1 MRQLVDMLRES
12 HQSLADASRVAT
24 QALEQERS
32 RHEAEL
38 VTLRRNYAELK
49 RTADLLI
56 SQ

>member
-38 VTLRRNYAELK
+38 ATLRRNYAELK